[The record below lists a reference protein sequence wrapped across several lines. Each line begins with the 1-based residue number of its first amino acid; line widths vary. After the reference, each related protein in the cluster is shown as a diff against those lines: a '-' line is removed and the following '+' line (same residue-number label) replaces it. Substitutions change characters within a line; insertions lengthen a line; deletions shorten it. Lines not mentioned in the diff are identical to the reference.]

1 MFLWKGNNSMKKK
14 VLFLVT
20 MIAAAIFL
28 VSCSA
33 NQQASLDGEY
43 YTTSKFS
50 EDGLSES
57 PWIVIKDK
65 TLTYYF
71 GGKDDPSGTLRYSVD
86 TEKKTLTGE
95 GKTLAYSY
103 DKESGV
109 LSAGI
114 MSGDEQFVKKDSK
127 KYKELKKME
136 KD

>member
-1 MFLWKGNNSMKKK
+1 MKKK
-14 VLFLVT
+14 LLFVMTLL
-20 MIAAAIFL
+20 AAVIFL

-43 YTTSKFS
+43 YV
-50 EDGLSES
+50 EYDGKLFAS
-57 PWIVIKDK
+57 PWVVIKDK

-71 GGKDDPSGTLRYSVD
+71 GGKDKPSGTLKYSID

-114 MSGDEQFVKKDSK
+114 MSGDEQFIKKDSK
-127 KYKELKKME
+127 KYKELKKTE

>member
-1 MFLWKGNNSMKKK
+1 MKKK

>member
-1 MFLWKGNNSMKKK
+1 MKKN
-14 VLFLVT
+14 VLLLVT
-20 MIAAAIFL
+20 MIAAVIFL

-33 NQQASLDGEY
+33 NKQASLDGEY

-50 EDGLSES
+50 KDGLSKS

-71 GGKDDPSGTLRYSVD
+71 GGKDKPSGTLKYSID

-114 MSGDEQFVKKDSK
+114 MSGDEQFIKKDSK
-127 KYKELKKME
+127 KYKELKKTE

>member
-1 MFLWKGNNSMKKK
+1 MKKK

-114 MSGDEQFVKKDSK
+114 MSGDEQFVKKDFK

>member
-86 TEKKTLTGE
+86 TEKNTLTGE

>member
-1 MFLWKGNNSMKKK
+1 MKKK

-43 YTTSKFS
+43 YSTSKFS
-50 EDGLSES
+50 KDGLSKS
-57 PWIVIKDK
+57 PWVVIKDK

-71 GGKDDPSGTLRYSVD
+71 GGKDKPSGTLRFSMD
-86 TEKKTLTGE
+86 SEKKTLTGE
-95 GKTLAYSY
+95 SKVIAYSY
-103 DKESGV
+103 DKENGI

-114 MSGDEQFVKKDSK
+114 MSSDEQFIRKVC
-127 KYKELKKME
+127 L
-136 KD
+136 

>member
-1 MFLWKGNNSMKKK
+1 MKKK

-28 VSCSA
+28 VSCSST
-33 NQQASLDGEY
+33 QQASLDGEY

-50 EDGLSES
+50 KDGLSKS

-71 GGKDDPSGTLRYSVD
+71 GGKDKPSGTLKYSID

-114 MSGDEQFVKKDSK
+114 MSGDEQFIKKDSK

>member
-114 MSGDEQFVKKDSK
+114 MSGDEQFVKKNSK

>member
-1 MFLWKGNNSMKKK
+1 MKKK
-14 VLFLVT
+14 VLLLVT

-28 VSCSA
+28 VSCSST
-33 NQQASLDGEY
+33 QQASLDGEY

-50 EDGLSES
+50 KDGLSKS

-71 GGKDDPSGTLRYSVD
+71 GGKDKPSGTLKYSID

-95 GKTLAYSY
+95 GRTLAYSY

-114 MSGDEQFVKKDSK
+114 MSGDEQFIKKDSK

>member
-28 VSCSA
+28 ISCSST
-33 NQQASLDGEY
+33 QQASLDGEY
-43 YTTSKFS
+43 YFYTPSMTDKMSKT
-50 EDGLSES
+50 
-57 PWIVIKDK
+57 PWVVIKDK
-65 TLTYYF
+65 TLTYYS
-71 GGKDDPSGTLRYSVD
+71 GGKDDPSGILRYSVD

-114 MSGDEQFVKKDSK
+114 MSGDAQFVKKDSK

>member
-1 MFLWKGNNSMKKK
+1 MKKK

-20 MIAAAIFL
+20 MIAAAVFL
-28 VSCSA
+28 VSCSST
-33 NQQASLDGEY
+33 QQASLDGEY

-50 EDGLSES
+50 KDGLSKS

-71 GGKDDPSGTLRYSVD
+71 GGKDKPSGTLKYSID

-114 MSGDEQFVKKDSK
+114 MSGDEQFIKKDSK

>member
-28 VSCSA
+28 VSCSST
-33 NQQASLDGEY
+33 QQASLDGEY

-50 EDGLSES
+50 KDGLSKS

-71 GGKDDPSGTLRYSVD
+71 GGKDKPSGTLKYSID

-114 MSGDEQFVKKDSK
+114 MSGDAQFVKKDSK

>member
-33 NQQASLDGEY
+33 NQRASLDGEY

>member
-28 VSCSA
+28 VSCSST
-33 NQQASLDGEY
+33 QQASLDGEY

-50 EDGLSES
+50 KDGLSKS

-71 GGKDDPSGTLRYSVD
+71 GGKDKPSGTLKYSID

-114 MSGDEQFVKKDSK
+114 MSGDEQFIKKDSK

>member
-28 VSCSA
+28 VSCLST
-33 NQQASLDGEY
+33 QQASLDGEY

-50 EDGLSES
+50 KDGLSKS
-57 PWIVIKDK
+57 PWVVIKDK

-71 GGKDDPSGTLRYSVD
+71 GGKDKPSGTLKYSID
-86 TEKKTLTGE
+86 TEKKILTGE

-114 MSGDEQFVKKDSK
+114 MSGDEQFIKKDSK
-127 KYKELKKME
+127 KYKELKKIE

>member
-95 GKTLAYSY
+95 GKILAYSY

>member
-1 MFLWKGNNSMKKK
+1 MKKK
-14 VLFLVT
+14 VLLLVT

-28 VSCSA
+28 VSCSST
-33 NQQASLDGEY
+33 QQASLDGEY

-50 EDGLSES
+50 KDGLSKS

-71 GGKDDPSGTLRYSVD
+71 GGKDKPSGTLKYSID

-114 MSGDEQFVKKDSK
+114 MSGDEQFIKKDSK

>member
-1 MFLWKGNNSMKKK
+1 MKKK
-14 VLFLVT
+14 VLLLVT
-20 MIAAAIFL
+20 MIAAVIFL

-33 NQQASLDGEY
+33 NKQASLDGEY

-50 EDGLSES
+50 KDGLSKS

-71 GGKDDPSGTLRYSVD
+71 GGKDKPSGTLRYSID

-114 MSGDEQFVKKDSK
+114 MSGDAQFVKKDSK

>member
-1 MFLWKGNNSMKKK
+1 MKKK

-28 VSCSA
+28 ISCSA

-50 EDGLSES
+50 KDGLSKS
-57 PWIVIKDK
+57 PWVVIKDK

-71 GGKDDPSGTLRYSVD
+71 GGKDKPSGTLRYSID

-114 MSGDEQFVKKDSK
+114 MSGDAQFVKKDSK
-127 KYKELKKME
+127 KYKELKKTE

>member
-1 MFLWKGNNSMKKK
+1 MKKK
-14 VLFLVT
+14 VLLLVT

-28 VSCSA
+28 VSCSST
-33 NQQASLDGEY
+33 QQASLDGEY

-50 EDGLSES
+50 KDGLSKS

-71 GGKDDPSGTLRYSVD
+71 GGKDKPSGTLKYSID
-86 TEKKTLTGE
+86 TEKKTLIGE

-114 MSGDEQFVKKDSK
+114 MSGDEQFIKKDSK